1 MARDDAPVE
10 VRLPKPQ
17 ARLLGRVDE
26 AMVQVLEQ
34 QLDSPPEGA
43 DPLVVELTTLGGG
56 AEFGHRAML
65 AIELARERLAPRRLV
80 FLGKTTVYSAGV
92 TLMSG
97 FPREDRYL
105 AADAMLLI
113 HCRQLEQD
121 LSLSGPL
128 RSSLPQLKAKIHE
141 IETGIAL
148 EVQAFEK
155 LIAGSY
161 LGMDELLE
169 RALHNWYMPAQE
181 AVERG
186 LVAGI
191 A

>member
-1 MARDDAPVE
+1 MARDDGQPELNLPV
-10 VRLPKPQ
+10 PQ
-17 ARLLGRVDE
+17 ARLLGTVGDVMVDTLERQLE
-26 AMVQVLEQ
+26 A
-34 QLDSPPEGA
+34 PPDGN
-43 DPLVVELTTLGGG
+43 DPLVIELTTLGGG
-56 AEFGHRAML
+56 ADSGRRAML
-65 AIELARERLAPRRLV
+65 AVELARKRLAPRRLV

-105 AADAMLLI
+105 ASDAMLLI
-113 HCRQLEQD
+113 HCRQLDQS

-128 RSSLPQLKAKIHE
+128 RSVLPQIQGKLQE
-141 IETGIAL
+141 IETGIEL
-148 EVQAFEK
+148 EVKAFEK
-155 LIAGSY
+155 LIEGSDVT
-161 LGMDELLE
+161 MDELLE
-169 RALHNWYMPAQE
+169 KALFNWYVPAKE